1 MSTGSERSA
10 LFESESPSRRFAAA
24 LAAAPRA
31 WPRMPGTLALA
42 ASLCVALSVSLSAC
56 SNDDNKAPET
66 AATTADQI
74 NAAPPAPYAMSQ
86 STPTQAPPATQAG
99 LPPNAFQTPPPTA
112 AQVGAAASESLVTP
126 VIHTVD

>member
-1 MSTGSERSA
+1 MSPRSERSE
-10 LFESESPSRRFAAA
+10 LFESEPPSRR

-31 WPRMPGTLALA
+31 WPRTFGAAALA
-42 ASLCVALSVSLSAC
+42 AALCVCMGISLSAC

-66 AATTADQI
+66 ATTTSDQV
-74 NAAPPAPYAMSQ
+74 NAAPPAPYAMPQ
-86 STPTQAPPATQAG
+86 SVATQAQPTAPAE

-112 AQVGAAASESLVTP
+112 AQVGASASDSLVTP